1 MAGYLKA
8 IERHRET
15 GIGFQARVEWNAVRN
30 GMPIFTLENDEAAI
44 RDLAGEIITVPGPR
58 AKPKFCSHQPLFQ
71 ANLRYQID
79 LALSGAGEGLAP
91 DALMFDCQTAAPSRI
106 AMAVASATVA
116 WKISA
121 NGCSI
126 RKRVACRCRMNP
138 SNWRAFDYRE
148 NRHSKGYTVENYNES
163 VNRWPNA
170 IPFSEEYRLFQ
181 LQYLQ
186 TLIQQLIDYAREQ
199 VGDALA
205 FNTSVPLTHAPRLVL
220 NVSSSHYTM
229 EADHKPTRERQR
241 MRCSRT
247 TNWRT
252 PSNGRSC

>member
-1 MAGYLKA
+1 MPDGGPLTYRYGGCFCDRRLEDFREWLLNQKAGGLSLSD
-8 IERHRET
+8 ES
-15 GIGFQARVEWNAVRN
+15 VE
-30 GMPIFTLENDEAAI
+30 
-44 RDLAGEIITVPGPR
+44 LA
-58 AKPKFCSHQPLFQ
+58 
-71 ANLRYQID
+71 
-79 LALSGAGEGLAP
+79 
-91 DALMFDCQTAAPSRI
+91 
-106 AMAVASATVA
+106 
-116 WKISA
+116 
-121 NGCSI
+121 
-126 RKRVACRCRMNP
+126 
-138 SNWRAFDYRE
+138 AFDYRE

-181 LQYLQ
+181 LQYLL

>member
-58 AKPKFCSHQPLFQ
+58 AKPSSAAISRSSRLICVTRLTWRSAAQ
-71 ANLRYQID
+71 ARRP
-79 LALSGAGEGLAP
+79 P
-91 DALMFDCQTAAPSRI
+91 DALMFDCQTATPL
-106 AMAVASATVA
+106 TYHYG
-116 WKISA
+116 
-121 NGCSI
+121 GCFCDRRLEDLREWLLNQKAGGLSLSDES
-126 RKRVACRCRMNP
+126 VELA
-138 SNWRAFDYRE
+138 AFDYRE

-181 LQYLQ
+181 LQYLL

-205 FNTSVPLTHAPRLVL
+205 FNTSAPLTHAPRLVL

-229 EADHKPTRERQR
+229 EAGH
-241 MRCSRT
+241 
-247 TNWRT
+247 
-252 PSNGRSC
+252 